1 MIIKSIKQKIK
12 KYFFVNPTEKLRVR
26 HIERIVKVPLPSV
39 IRYVKELKK
48 EGVLKESEISGV
60 KFYSADRSSK
70 EFLVEKSLFNLKSIF
85 DSKLINYL
93 IEEYNNPLI
102 ILFGSYSKGE
112 DIEKSDID
120 LYIETTNNKKLLLNK
135 FVITLNR
142 KIHIFS
148 FKSIDKVPN
157 KDLSNNIINGIVLNG
172 FLEVF
177 K

>member
-1 MIIKSIKQKIK
+1 
-12 KYFFVNPTEKLRVR
+12 
-26 HIERIVKVPLPSV
+26 
-39 IRYVKELKK
+39 
-48 EGVLKESEISGV
+48 
-60 KFYSADRSSK
+60 
-70 EFLVEKSLFNLKSIF
+70 
-85 DSKLINYL
+85 LINYL

-120 LYIETTNNKKLLLNK
+120 LYIETTNNKKLRLNK
-135 FVITLNR
+135 FENTLNR